1 MSTTAYLLNPDGTK
15 STIAIDILGDTT
27 NGYYFKNKYKVP
39 MKLEDDTLIWVESYF
54 KTVASQV
61 IETTDK
67 VFIAENERTA
77 LSSLRSALV
86 RQDEAALWLEGV
98 DTVALKYHNAASGI
112 THTVATENWVTNYIT
127 NENQLNLVNRL
138 ETVEGIFDGVND
150 ADEVINKWHELEDF
164 LNGIT
169 ENETLTGII
178 SDAITTLKL
187 GNNLWRGSNT
197 FHNDNGPSYIK
208 FESKIETG
216 QPSTLE
222 LSYSGGPAA
231 TTATVYIPYDNGT
244 IALTKYVPSIQLG
257 ASFSGIPKAGD
268 VWIDIS

>member
-169 ENETLTGII
+169 ESETLSGVIT
-178 SDAITTLKL
+178 DAITSLKAANNNWE
-187 GNNLWRGSNT
+187 GNNNFRGSVGAKYIE
-197 FHNDNGPSYIK
+197 FHDVAEPSSMTLEPIEEYPGEDVIINLPWENGTVALEHNVPVIK
-208 FESKIETG
+208 IGTTA
-216 QPSTLE
+216 PST
-222 LSYSGGPAA
+222 
-231 TTATVYIPYDNGT
+231 
-244 IALTKYVPSIQLG
+244 
-257 ASFSGIPKAGD
+257 PKAGD

>member
-67 VFIAENERTA
+67 VFIAESQRTA
-77 LSSLRSALV
+77 LSSLETALV
-86 RQDEAALWLEGV
+86 RQGEAGLWLEGA
-98 DTVALKYHNAASGI
+98 DTVALKYYNSASGI

-138 ETVEGIFDGVND
+138 ETVEGIFDGIDD

-169 ENETLTGII
+169 ESETLSGVIT
-178 SDAITTLKL
+178 DAITSLKTA
-187 GNNLWRGSNT
+187 NNTWLGSNK
-197 FHNDNGPSYIK
+197 FESVAASYIK
-208 FESKIETG
+208 FHDALDTSIMTFKATGFVEYPGVVEIYLPWENGTVALEHNVPVIKIGTTA
-216 QPSTLE
+216 PST
-222 LSYSGGPAA
+222 
-231 TTATVYIPYDNGT
+231 
-244 IALTKYVPSIQLG
+244 
-257 ASFSGIPKAGD
+257 PKAGD